1 MCQDA
6 IKGKLKCCNF
16 RDQERLENSFIMTNV
31 DAPVMAPLNPPRRI
45 LLGPGPSPVDDRVL
59 RAMSAPLLGHLDP
72 LFIRAMDE
80 VQGLLRYVFE
90 TNNRLTIPISG
101 TGSAGMEAAIANLL
115 EPDEEIVICINGY
128 FGERM
133 HEMATRVGAKPIRVE
148 CEWGG
153 QVDLDKARRAWRESD
168 ARVLFAVHAET
179 STGVLQDLAPL
190 RELADERD
198 GFLMVDA
205 VTSIGAHSIGVDRQR
220 VDVCYAGTQKALSCP
235 PGLAPLTFSARAVEK
250 VKSRKTKVRSW
261 YLDTSLLTAYW
272 DESSGSRTYHHTA
285 PITMNYALHEA
296 LRIVA
301 EEGLE
306 KRAKRHERNHRA
318 LVAGIEAMGLQ
329 MQIAPADR
337 LWTLNAVRIPDG
349 VDDLKVRKRLL
360 EEFEIE
366 VGGGLGVFKGKIW
379 RVGLMGA
386 GSTENNVLLLL
397 AALEKALRAEGFKVQ
412 DSGVSAAAAY
422 YSENR

>member
-1 MCQDA
+1 MINTD
-6 IKGKLKCCNF
+6 
-16 RDQERLENSFIMTNV
+16 V
-31 DAPVMAPLNPPRRI
+31 PVIAPLNPPRRI

-59 RAMSAPLLGHLDP
+59 RMMSAPLVGHLDP
-72 LFIRAMDE
+72 LFIRTMDE
-80 VQGLLRYVFE
+80 VQALLRYVFE

-101 TGSAGMEAAIANLL
+101 TGSAGMEAAVANLL
-115 EPDEEIVICINGY
+115 EPGEEIVICINGY

-133 HEMATRVGAKPIRVE
+133 HEMASRIGAKPVRIE

-153 QVDLDKARRAWRESD
+153 PIDLDRVRKAWRESN

-179 STGVLQDLAPL
+179 STGVLQQLAPL
-190 RELADERD
+190 REIVDERD
-198 GFLMVDA
+198 GLLMVDT
-205 VTSIGAHSIGVDRQR
+205 VTSIGAHPIGVDRNR
-220 VDVCYAGTQKALSCP
+220 IDACYAGTQKALSCP
-235 PGLAPLTFSARAVEK
+235 PGLAPVTFSDRAVEK
-250 VKSRKTKVRSW
+250 IRSRKTKVSSW
-261 YLDTSLLTAYW
+261 YLDTNLLTAYW
-272 DESSGSRTYHHTA
+272 GENSGSGRAYHHTA

-306 KRAKRHERNHRA
+306 NRAKRHERNHRA

-329 MQIAPADR
+329 MQIAPAHR
-337 LWTLNAVRIPDG
+337 LWTLNAVRIPEG
-349 VDDLKVRKRLL
+349 VDDARVRSRLL
-360 EEFEIE
+360 EEFDIEI
-366 VGGGLGVFKGKIW
+366 GGGLGVFKGKIW

-397 AALEKALRAEGFKVQ
+397 AALEKALKAEGFKVR

-422 YSENR
+422 YSENQE